1 MAHVEGPAGVRRT
14 GLRMN
19 AALTASVGHGSKAL
33 WYLTRSTG
41 LVALVL
47 LSATLIL
54 GIVSSL
60 GWTTERWPR
69 FLSQG
74 LHRNLSL
81 LCLGLIGLHVITT
94 VADGYVPITYLDAV
108 IPFRTP
114 YRPLWVGL
122 GALAFDL
129 LLAVAITSGLRR
141 HIGRR
146 TWRAIHIGAYLCW
159 PIAALHALGA
169 GSDARLPVVFG
180 VEVACIALVG
190 AAVAWRLVA
199 ARSLPTWTRLG
210 AAAAGALAI
219 GGIALFASSGPL
231 RPGWSHR
238 AGTSPTVLAQLDS
251 GWSTS
256 TSTSTSSSSSSSTPG
271 TTPPPPTGSASP
283 GLPMSSPPFTRAASG
298 TYRTSTSATT
308 GQITVLLTIQVDGI
322 PGQPLVVELRGAP
335 AAGGVAMSSSQVT
348 WGPASGTVTALN
360 GSSIQTS
367 IGDGGHST
375 TLTLN
380 LDLVRSTGSLTG
392 TVTRSGQ
399 GSRS

>member
-1 MAHVEGPAGVRRT
+1 MTAI
-14 GLRMN
+14 L
-19 AALTASVGHGSKAL
+19 LTASVGHGSKAL

-54 GIVSSL
+54 GIVASL
-60 GWTTERWPR
+60 GWTTDRWPR

-81 LCLGLIGLHVITT
+81 LCLGLITIHVVTT

-141 HIGRR
+141 NIGRR

-159 PIAALHALGA
+159 PIAAMHALGA
-169 GSDARLPVVFG
+169 GSDARLPIVFA
-180 VEVACIALVG
+180 VEVACIAMVG

-199 ARSLPTWTRLG
+199 GRSLPTWTRLG
-210 AAAAGALAI
+210 AGAAGALAI
-219 GGIALFASSGPL
+219 GGVVLFATSGPL

-238 AGTSPTVLAQLDS
+238 AGTSPTVLAQLES
-251 GWSTS
+251 GRVASSSPSPSTS
-256 TSTSTSSSSSSSTPG
+256 TPAPTSPSPSPSPS
-271 TTPPPPTGSASP
+271 PTGAQAGSASP
-283 GLPMSSPPFTRAASG
+283 GLPLSTPPFTREVSG
-298 TYRTSTSATT
+298 SYRTSTSTTT
-308 GQITVLLTIQVDGI
+308 GQITVLLTVQVVGVPD
-322 PGQPLVVELRGAP
+322 QPLVVELRGEA

-348 WGPASGTVTALN
+348 WGAATGTVTALR
-360 GSSIQTS
+360 GSDITTS
-367 IGDGGHST
+367 LAVNGHSM
-375 TLTLN
+375 TLTLH
-380 LDLVRSTGSLTG
+380 LDLVRATGSLTG
-392 TVTRSGQ
+392 TVARSTT
-399 GSRS
+399 GSQH